1 MTSPSEPLEATHGSS
16 ADHCVHRNLVDLG
29 SLKKLLELA
38 FRLVGRN
45 VQSRSEDQASLYA
58 NDARGYSSLGAPDG
72 AHKDFAIR
80 FQGQYRDNS
89 RRIDENQ

>member
-1 MTSPSEPLEATHGSS
+1 MTSPSKPLEATHGSS
-16 ADHCVHRNLVDLG
+16 ADHRVHRNLVYLR

-45 VQSRSEDQASLYA
+45 VQSRCEDQARLHS
-58 NDARGYSSLGAPDG
+58 NDARGYSSLYALEG
-72 AHKDFAIR
+72 AHKKLAIR

-89 RRIDENQ
+89 RRINEYQ